1 MLTRRFERSDETGA
15 RRFWEIELD
24 GARLV
29 TRRGKLEGLVDAK
42 ARELPSRAH
51 ALAEVE
57 LLVLARLREGW
68 HELGA
73 PAPARAPP
81 LEAAIVD
88 APADETRWAVYAD
101 WLQAQGDAFGEPLGL
116 ALAGMLDDAA
126 LEAWTWSSELRW
138 LCERDDLGDIAT
150 LERRHGFV
158 LAARIARAPAG
169 WGSRVP
175 ERLLAAL
182 LRCPAS
188 RLLGRLALGRLG
200 EQVVALLGEH
210 DSIMLEHLR
219 ELVLGDFAYPAEGEL
234 SWERIGALE
243 RVLAACPELRTLHV
257 RGAGLEL
264 ASPCEH
270 AALRALTLE
279 TPWIDRCPLEVLLS
293 CSLPALRRFE
303 LWVGQPRDAV
313 RPADFEPPS
322 LASLAPLLDA
332 PARWPA
338 LRELGLVNS
347 ALADALPRRLADSP
361 LLAQLERLDLSR
373 GTMHE
378 PGARALLEH
387 AAAFAHLRELDL
399 RENLIPLELAAALER
414 ALPGIVRVDAQRDP
428 TSPDRMGMT
437 GYYVSV
443 YE

>member
-42 ARELPSRAH
+42 ARELGSREQAR
-51 ALAEVE
+51 AEAE

-68 HELGA
+68 HEVLL
-73 PAPARAPP
+73 PAPTRAHA

-88 APADETRWAVYAD
+88 EPGDPARWAVYAD

-116 ALAGMLDDAA
+116 ALAGMLDDAV
-126 LEAWTWSSELRW
+126 LERWTWSSELRW
-138 LCERDDLGDIAT
+138 LCERDDLAEFAE

-158 LAARIARAPAG
+158 LGARIGHLPLQ
-169 WGSRVP
+169 WGKGVP
-175 ERLLAAL
+175 TRLLAAL
-182 LRCPAS
+182 LRCPAG
-188 RLLGRLALGRLG
+188 RLLTKLALRRMNN
-200 EQVVALLGEH
+200 QVDALLGER

-219 ELVLGDFAYPAEGEL
+219 ELVLGDFVYPDEGEL
-234 SWERIGALE
+234 SWESVGALD
-243 RVLAACPELRTLHV
+243 RVLAACPMLRALHV
-257 RGAGLEL
+257 RGGGIEFDA
-264 ASPCEH
+264 ACEH
-270 AALRALTLE
+270 AALCALTIE
-279 TPWIDRCPLEVLLS
+279 TAWIDRRPLEVLLA
-293 CSLPALRRFE
+293 CSLPVLRRFE
-303 LWVGQPRDAV
+303 LWIGHPRDV
-313 RPADFEPPS
+313 MVPEDFEPPTLSS
-322 LASLAPLLDA
+322 LSALLDA
-332 PARWPA
+332 PTRWPA
-338 LRELGLVNS
+338 LRELGLVNTV
-347 ALADALPRRLADSP
+347 LADALPQRLADSP
-361 LLAQLERLDLSR
+361 LLPRLERLDLSR

-378 PGARALLEH
+378 PGARRLLER
-387 AAAFAHLRELDL
+387 ASAFAHLRELDL
-399 RENLIPLELAAALER
+399 RANFLTADLADALER